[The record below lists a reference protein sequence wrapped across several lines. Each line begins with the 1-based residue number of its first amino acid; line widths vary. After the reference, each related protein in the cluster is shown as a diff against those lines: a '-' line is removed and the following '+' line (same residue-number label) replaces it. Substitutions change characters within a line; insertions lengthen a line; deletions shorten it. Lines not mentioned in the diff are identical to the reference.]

1 MFFWIVVWGVVFGT
15 LAGLVTNSKG
25 RGWGEG
31 IVLGGLLGIFGLII
45 VAFFK
50 PITTPLERPITSGK
64 PSPAPGWYQDG
75 SRGLRWWN
83 GSAWTDA
90 SPPPSLPP
98 T

>member
-1 MFFWIVVWGVVFGT
+1 MFIWIVVWGVVFGT

-31 IVLGGLLGIFGLII
+31 LVLGGLLGIFGLII

-50 PITTPLERPITSGK
+50 PITTPLQQPTTSGK

-83 GSAWTDA
+83 GSGWTDA
-90 SPPPSLPP
+90 PPPPSLPP
-98 T
+98 N